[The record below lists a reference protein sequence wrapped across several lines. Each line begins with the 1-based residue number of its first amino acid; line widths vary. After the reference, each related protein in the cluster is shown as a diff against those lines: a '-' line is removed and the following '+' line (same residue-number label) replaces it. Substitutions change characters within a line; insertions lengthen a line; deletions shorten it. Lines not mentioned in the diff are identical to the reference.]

1 MALLAKKFYKSC
13 KKNGWPCGQQQQQ
26 PQPPAYDQIELGELP
41 PYQGHG
47 TPSAASFPSASLA
60 PSVPP
65 VQNPTNPTNP
75 FSTDRRGNPKPG
87 RHLPDPGTQVGGPPM
102 RPRVPAPPPM
112 RPAPPPMRPAPP
124 IPIPGAQD
132 QPVSVRTRV
141 LDFEQQTPRVT
152 IVTDNQDGKGTNPF
166 FAAVA
171 PPWQHNTIKE
181 LFCKHISILK
191 GFWQFLWEFKRNQ
204 DFRL

>member
-26 PQPPAYDQIELGELP
+26 PQPPAYAQIELGELP
-41 PYQGHG
+41 PYRGHG
-47 TPSAASFPSASLA
+47 TPSAASFPSA
-60 PSVPP
+60 SVPP

-75 FSTDRRGNPKPG
+75 FSTDRRENTGNPKPG